1 MSSNSS
7 NSSSEIVPGSSKGE
21 GNTITSPSPK
31 KPQISP
37 AKFWCF
43 TLNNYTDK
51 DISDCSSKFSL
62 VCKSCIFSKEIGESG
77 TPHLQGFCE
86 FKVKCRPI
94 SHGLTERISWRKC
107 KGDKEQNIDYCS
119 KGEQPKEEWESLG
132 KAGPNYGLNV
142 DIAFSIGI
150 PKPIVRV
157 TSNLLRRDQLDIAN
171 IFLEDEH
178 PLYGRKIYW
187 FWESK
192 GGWGKSMLATY
203 MIDQMRATEVSGKG
217 ADVLCGISKLIEE
230 NGECPPI
237 VIYDIPR
244 SVCDYV
250 SYMSIEKLKDGK
262 FFSGKYESGMVRYN
276 RPHIICFAN
285 EPPKEELLS
294 KDRWVIKMLDPQQDA
309 FVVEN
314 LDSESDDDDD
324 EPQKVRTIKVKK
336 EEAEAYCKW

>member
-7 NSSSEIVPGSSKGE
+7 NSSNGIVPDSSKGE

-62 VCKSCIFSKEIGESG
+62 VCKSCIFSREIGEQG

-86 FKVKCRPI
+86 FKIKCRPI
-94 SHGLTERISWRKC
+94 SHGLTERIKWIKC
-107 KGDKEQNIDYCS
+107 KGNKEQNIDYCS
-119 KGEQPKEEWESLG
+119 KDS
-132 KAGPNYGLNV
+132 

-150 PKPIVRV
+150 PKPTVLV
-157 TSNLLRRDQLDIAN
+157 TRDMLRPRQLKIDDMFI
-171 IFLEDEH
+171 EDEH
-178 PLYGRKIYW
+178 PIFGRKIYW

-217 ADVLCGISKLIEE
+217 ADVFCGIAKLIEE
-230 NGECPPI
+230 QGECPPI

-244 SVCDYV
+244 SCIDYV
-250 SYMSIEKLKDGK
+250 SYLSIEKLKDGK
-262 FFSGKYESGMVRYN
+262 FFSGKYESGMKRYN

-285 EPPKEELLS
+285 EPPRFDEMS
-294 KDRWVIKMLDPQQDA
+294 PDRWVVTELDPNEYN
-309 FVVEN
+309 FVVDN
-314 LDSESDDDDD
+314 LDSESDDD

-336 EEAEAYCKW
+336 

>member
-7 NSSSEIVPGSSKGE
+7 NSSNKELLEKMRDTMGIVPGSSNKDIVPGSSKGE
-21 GNTITSPSPK
+21 GNTITSPSPVK
-31 KPQISP
+31 RQISP
-37 AKFWCF
+37 AKLWCF
-43 TLNNYTDK
+43 TLNNYTDT
-51 DISDCSSKFSL
+51 DISACSSKFSL
-62 VCKSCIFSKEIGESG
+62 VCKCCIFSKEIGESG

-86 FKVKCRPI
+86 FKIKCRPI

-107 KGDKEQNIDYCS
+107 KGNKQQNIDYCS
-119 KGEQPKEEWESLG
+119 KDG
-132 KAGPNYGLNV
+132 
-142 DIAFSIGI
+142 DICYSIGI
-150 PKPIVRV
+150 PKPIVRI
-157 TSNLLRRDQLDIAN
+157 TSNMLRIDQLKIADMFVN
-171 IFLEDEH
+171 DEH
-178 PLYGRKIYW
+178 PIHGRKIYW

-203 MIDQMRATEVSGKG
+203 MIDQMNATEVSGKG
-217 ADVLCGISKLIEE
+217 ADVLCGVQRLIEE

-294 KDRWVIKMLDPQQDA
+294 KDRWVITELDPNEYN
-309 FVVEN
+309 FVVED
-314 LDSESDDDDD
+314 LDSESDDD
-324 EPQKVRTIKVKK
+324 EPQVTRTIKVKK
-336 EEAEAYCKW
+336 

>member
-7 NSSSEIVPGSSKGE
+7 NSSSGIVPDSSKGE

-37 AKFWCF
+37 AKLWCF
-43 TLNNYTDK
+43 TLNNYTEE
-51 DISDCSSKFSL
+51 DISECSSKFSL
-62 VCKSCIFSKEIGESG
+62 VCKSCIFSREMGESM

-107 KGDKEQNIDYCS
+107 KGNKQQNIDYCS
-119 KGEQPKEEWESLG
+119 KDG
-132 KAGPNYGLNV
+132 

-203 MIDQMRATEVSGKG
+203 MIDQMNATEVSGKG
-217 ADVLCGISKLIEE
+217 ADVLCGISKLIEDQ
-230 NGECPPI
+230 GECPPI

-244 SVCDYV
+244 CQTDYV

-294 KDRWVIKMLDPQQDA
+294 SDRWIITELDPNEYNY
-309 FVVEN
+309 VVEN
-314 LDSESDDDDD
+314 LDSESEDD

-336 EEAEAYCKW
+336 

>member
-1 MSSNSS
+1 MSANSSNSS
-7 NSSSEIVPGSSKGE
+7 NKIDPGRSKGE

-62 VCKSCIFSKEIGESG
+62 VCKSCIFSREIGEQG

-86 FKVKCRPI
+86 FKIKCRPI
-94 SHGLTERISWRKC
+94 SHGLTERIKWIKC
-107 KGDKEQNIDYCS
+107 KGNKEQNIDYCS
-119 KGEQPKEEWESLG
+119 KDS
-132 KAGPNYGLNV
+132 

-203 MIDQMRATEVSGKG
+203 MIDQMNATEVSGKG
-217 ADVLCGISKLIEE
+217 ADVLCGISKLIEDQ
-230 NGECPPI
+230 GECPPI

-244 SVCDYV
+244 CQTDYV

-285 EPPKEELLS
+285 EPPREELLS
-294 KDRWVIKMLDPQQDA
+294 KDRWIITELDPNEYN
-309 FVVEN
+309 FVVED
-314 LDSESDDDDD
+314 LSDSEDD

-336 EEAEAYCKW
+336 

>member
-1 MSSNSS
+1 M
-7 NSSSEIVPGSSKGE
+7 G
-21 GNTITSPSPK
+21 
-31 KPQISP
+31 P
-37 AKFWCF
+37 A
-43 TLNNYTDK
+43 LPNV
-51 DISDCSSKFSL
+51 SQSR
-62 VCKSCIFSKEIGESG
+62 SG
-77 TPHLQGFCE
+77 
-86 FKVKCRPI
+86 
-94 SHGLTERISWRKC
+94 RKC

-157 TSNLLRRDQLDIAN
+157 TASMLRRDQLDIAN

-217 ADVLCGISKLIEE
+217 ADVLCGISKLIEDQ
-230 NGECPPI
+230 GECPPI

-244 SVCDYV
+244 CQTDYV

-294 KDRWVIKMLDPQQDA
+294 SDRWIITELDPNEYNY
-309 FVVEN
+309 VVEN
-314 LDSESDDDDD
+314 LDSESEDD

-336 EEAEAYCKW
+336 